1 MKTTMKRIFSLLI
14 VLVMVC
20 GMLPMSAIHT
30 HAAETSEE
38 LSIFGS
44 TGTLAADSSSISWT
58 QNGVTFTNTKA
69 SDAIRTSDTTHYRLY
84 GKSGIVITA
93 PSNITKIVVTTTGSD
108 YASRM
113 LDSGKTIGTAT
124 RSGNVITIVP
134 TTAADT
140 IEFSNTSASQIRLSK
155 VVVTYAD
162 VASGECAHSNTE
174 EIAAVDATCTET
186 GNTAGTKCNDCG
198 LILSG
203 CETVA
208 ALGHKNEVSEVV
220 DATCLEDGYTTYTCT
235 VCGKSTKETIAAIG
249 HNYVDG
255 TCTGCGIEQPTGLA
269 GKYYIAAKRST
280 GNYMYMTNDLGTAS
294 TKRYQ
299 IVDSGVT
306 TLPESITAPVDA
318 QVFEL
323 ISVDG
328 GYKIKAGDQY
338 LGWTSGNSGTLVD
351 EENALVVTIDS
362 AADNTYNIHFTASDA
377 ERYLSLNSDAQYQYC
392 AWYKSGQVMNLSLV
406 PVAVAEEPECEHN
419 FVEGICTI
427 CGATDPSEP
436 EPEEVKI
443 VFELGENGSASH
455 NDGKEANTYTETV
468 GDYTLNITGNKKMYT
483 GAVDATGNGC
493 IKLGTSSAVGGFSFE
508 VPTDVEKV
516 VIRIAKYKAKTTKV
530 NVNGT
535 EHTLSASSDNGAYD
549 EITVDT
555 SSSKT
560 VSVTTVSG
568 GVRAMVNSITFIC
581 DKADHTCDWDEGT
594 VTKKAT
600 CTTDGEKTYSCTVE
614 GCTKTKVETI
624 PATGHSYDEDGACT
638 ICGVTPADVVAAAY
652 ALKSGESLEGT
663 YTLTGVIKAVN
674 TAYNSTFQNVTVTID
689 VIGVDGKPIQ
699 CYRMEGEGADQI
711 GTGDTITVTGTL
723 KNYNDTIEF
732 DAGCTLDSWKD
743 TGSDFVRPT
752 TPEAIVNAAYALE
765 VNASLEGG
773 NYTLTGVISEVKNA
787 YSAKYSDITVMMV
800 VGDMTDKPI
809 MCYQLKGD
817 GVDEICVG
825 DSITV
830 TGTIK
835 NYNGTVEFTP
845 CTLDSY
851 EIKNGHT
858 IVVDAAVAPTYT
870 ATGLTAGEHCSVC
883 NLVTVAQ
890 TEIPV
895 LENPVET
902 YNITLKDNIGINFVM
917 KLAETDEVTVTVGG
931 EAVDCAV
938 VDGKLSINVAAAQM
952 TDEIAIYVN
961 GLPLAK
967 TYSVRGYAD
976 EVLAGEYGANVKAMV
991 RAMLHYGAAAQD
1003 YFNYNEGNFANL
1015 NMQDTV
1021 TNPIQAAEMVPTT
1034 GETAGIVHYGSTLV
1048 YRDRVAVR
1056 VYFKLTGDAAID
1068 AFTFTANGEAV
1079 EAQEGSNGLYYVEIA
1094 DIAPQNLD
1102 DAVTVTVNDGLTV
1115 TYSALNYITRMVNKT
1130 EDNALKT
1137 LLQQLYDYYMAA
1149 EYLVENGPDDF
1160 ETEPDVVG

>member
-20 GMLPMSAIHT
+20 GMLPTMAS
-30 HAAETSEE
+30 AAEVEKTMSFASTAQRISQTASAQEWRNDGIVFINNKAASTSNVVSNVNPVR
-38 LSIFGS
+38 LY
-44 TGTLAADSSSISWT
+44 ASSSIT
-58 QNGVTFTNTKA
+58 IQCAGMKKIVFNCNTNGYATALKDSITNSDVTVSVSSKVVTVTFGTAADELVIAKLSA
-69 SDAIRTSDTTHYRLY
+69 QVRLD
-84 GKSGIVITA
+84 SM
-93 PSNITKIVVTTTGSD
+93 VVTVEEGGNACD
-108 YASRM
+108 HNYVE
-113 LDSGKTIGTAT
+113 TI
-124 RSGNVITIVP
+124 
-134 TTAADT
+134 TTAATCTTDGVKTFTCSACGDSYTQAIPATGHTWDGATCSTCGVTVNLYVLVDDVNDLAAGDEIIIVSADKAYALGTTQNSNNRNAVSISATAEGYIALEDGVQAITLKAGATSGTFALNVGNGYLRAVSGNNYLRTQDAIDANSSWT
-140 IEFSNTSASQIRLSK
+140 ITIANGEATIIIGNYQIMKNSSSALFSCYKGTQKAVAIYKLPASAGAC
-155 VVVTYAD
+155 THEY
-162 VASGECAHSNTE
+162 TE
-174 EIAAVDATCTET
+174 EITTAATCT
-186 GNTAGTKCNDCG
+186 TAGEKTLTCSLCGDTKTEVIPATGHDFSLGDC
-198 LILSG
+198 
-203 CETVA
+203 A
-208 ALGHKNEVSEVV
+208 
-220 DATCLEDGYTTYTCT
+220 
-235 VCGKSTKETIAAIG
+235 
-249 HNYVDG
+249 
-255 TCTGCGIEQPTGLA
+255 
-269 GKYYIAAKRST
+269 
-280 GNYMYMTNDLGTAS
+280 
-294 TKRYQ
+294 
-299 IVDSGVT
+299 
-306 TLPESITAPVDA
+306 
-318 QVFEL
+318 
-323 ISVDG
+323 
-328 GYKIKAGDQY
+328 
-338 LGWTSGNSGTLVD
+338 
-351 EENALVVTIDS
+351 
-362 AADNTYNIHFTASDA
+362 
-377 ERYLSLNSDAQYQYC
+377 
-392 AWYKSGQVMNLSLV
+392 
-406 PVAVAEEPECEHN
+406 
-419 FVEGICTI
+419 

-443 VFELGENGSASH
+443 VFELGENGDASH
-455 NDGKEANTYTETV
+455 VDGTSATEYTETV
-468 GDYTLNITGNKKMYT
+468 GDYTLNITGGTKMYT

-493 IKLGTSSAVGGFSFE
+493 IKLGTSSVVGGFSFE

-568 GVRAMVNSITFIC
+568 ACRAMVNSITFIC

-723 KNYNDTIEF
+723 KNYNGTIEF

-752 TPEAIVNAAYALE
+752 TPEEIVNAAYALE

-976 EVLAGEYGANVKAMV
+976 EVLAGEYGANVKALV

-1003 YFNYNEGNFANL
+1003 YFNYNDGDYANAG
-1015 NMQDTV
+1015 MTDTV

-1056 VYFKLTGDAAID
+1056 VYFMLTGDAAID
-1068 AFTFTANGEAV
+1068 TFTFTANGEAV

-1130 EDNALKT
+1130 EDNVLKN

-1149 EYLVENGPDDF
+1149 EYMVENGPDDF

>member
-20 GMLPMSAIHT
+20 GMLPVVASAADGT
-30 HAAETSEE
+30 WTLVKDAS
-38 LSIFGS
+38 
-44 TGTLAADSSSISWT
+44 TLAVDDQIIIVAKNANYALSTT
-58 QNGVTFTNTKA
+58 QNTNNRGQAEVTKSGDTVTFTSGVQVLTLKA
-69 SDAIRTSDTTHYRLY
+69 GEVDGTFAFY
-84 GKSGIVITA
+84 
-93 PSNITKIVVTTTGSD
+93 TGSAYL
-108 YASRM
+108 YAASSSKNY
-113 LDSGKTIGTAT
+113 LKTQKTNNANGSWT
-124 RSGNVITIVP
+124 ITV
-134 TTAADT
+134 AADGVAT
-140 IEFSNTSASQIRLSK
+140 IKAQGGNTRNWLRYNSSNNPPLFSCYSSGQ
-155 VVVTYAD
+155 AD
-162 VASGECAHSNTE
+162 VAIYKLVVAGGDE
-174 EIAAVDATCTET
+174 EEHV
-186 GNTAGTKCNDCG
+186 
-198 LILSG
+198 
-203 CETVA
+203 
-208 ALGHKNEVSEVV
+208 
-220 DATCLEDGYTTYTCT
+220 
-235 VCGKSTKETIAAIG
+235 
-249 HNYVDG
+249 HNY
-255 TCTGCGIEQPTGLA
+255 T
-269 GKYYIAAKRST
+269 
-280 GNYMYMTNDLGTAS
+280 
-294 TKRYQ
+294 
-299 IVDSGVT
+299 
-306 TLPESITAPVDA
+306 
-318 QVFEL
+318 
-323 ISVDG
+323 
-328 GYKIKAGDQY
+328 
-338 LGWTSGNSGTLVD
+338 W
-351 EENALVVTIDS
+351 
-362 AADNTYNIHFTASDA
+362 
-377 ERYLSLNSDAQYQYC
+377 
-392 AWYKSGQVMNLSLV
+392 
-406 PVAVAEEPECEHN
+406 
-419 FVEGICTI
+419 
-427 CGATDPSEP
+427 
-436 EPEEVKI
+436 
-443 VFELGENGSASH
+443 
-455 NDGKEANTYTETV
+455 
-468 GDYTLNITGNKKMYT
+468 
-483 GAVDATGNGC
+483 
-493 IKLGTSSAVGGFSFE
+493 
-508 VPTDVEKV
+508 
-516 VIRIAKYKAKTTKV
+516 
-530 NVNGT
+530 
-535 EHTLSASSDNGAYD
+535 
-549 EITVDT
+549 EITT
-555 SSSKT
+555 
-560 VSVTTVSG
+560 
-568 GVRAMVNSITFIC
+568 A
-581 DKADHTCDWDEGT
+581 
-594 VTKKAT
+594 AT
-600 CTTDGEKTYSCTVE
+600 CTTDGEKTFTCSVCNHSYEEV
-614 GCTKTKVETI
+614 I

-652 ALKSGESLEGT
+652 ALKPDESLEGT
-663 YTLTGVIKAVN
+663 YTLTGVISAVN
-674 TAYNSTFQNVTVTID
+674 TAYNSTFQNVTVTIN

-723 KNYNDTIEF
+723 KNYNGTIEF

-752 TPEAIVNAAYALE
+752 TPEEIVNAAYALE

-870 ATGLTAGEHCSVC
+870 ATGLTACEHCSVC

-976 EVLAGEYGANVKAMV
+976 EVLAGEYGANVKALV

-1003 YFNYNEGNFANL
+1003 YFNYNDGDYADAG
-1015 NMQDTV
+1015 MTDTV

-1056 VYFKLTGDAAID
+1056 VYFMLTGDAAID
-1068 AFTFTANGEAV
+1068 TFTFTANGEAV

-1115 TYSALNYITRMVNKT
+1115 TYSPLNYIYRMSQKT
-1130 EDNALKT
+1130 DDAALKT

-1149 EYLVENGPDDF
+1149 EYLDKYGPNDF
-1160 ETEPDVVG
+1160 ETEPDTVG

>member
-20 GMLPMSAIHT
+20 GMLPVVASAADGT
-30 HAAETSEE
+30 WTLVKDAS
-38 LSIFGS
+38 
-44 TGTLAADSSSISWT
+44 TLAVDDQIIIVAKNANYALSTT
-58 QNGVTFTNTKA
+58 QNTNNRGQAEVTKSGDTVTFTSGVQVLTLKA
-69 SDAIRTSDTTHYRLY
+69 GEVDGTFAFY
-84 GKSGIVITA
+84 
-93 PSNITKIVVTTTGSD
+93 TGSAYL
-108 YASRM
+108 YAASSSKNY
-113 LDSGKTIGTAT
+113 LKTQKTNNANGSWT
-124 RSGNVITIVP
+124 ITV
-134 TTAADT
+134 AADGVAT
-140 IEFSNTSASQIRLSK
+140 IKAQGGNTRNWLRYNSSNNPPLFSCYSSGQ
-155 VVVTYAD
+155 AD
-162 VASGECAHSNTE
+162 VAIYKLVVAGGDE
-174 EIAAVDATCTET
+174 EEHV
-186 GNTAGTKCNDCG
+186 
-198 LILSG
+198 
-203 CETVA
+203 
-208 ALGHKNEVSEVV
+208 
-220 DATCLEDGYTTYTCT
+220 
-235 VCGKSTKETIAAIG
+235 
-249 HNYVDG
+249 HNY
-255 TCTGCGIEQPTGLA
+255 T
-269 GKYYIAAKRST
+269 
-280 GNYMYMTNDLGTAS
+280 
-294 TKRYQ
+294 
-299 IVDSGVT
+299 
-306 TLPESITAPVDA
+306 
-318 QVFEL
+318 
-323 ISVDG
+323 
-328 GYKIKAGDQY
+328 
-338 LGWTSGNSGTLVD
+338 W
-351 EENALVVTIDS
+351 
-362 AADNTYNIHFTASDA
+362 
-377 ERYLSLNSDAQYQYC
+377 
-392 AWYKSGQVMNLSLV
+392 
-406 PVAVAEEPECEHN
+406 
-419 FVEGICTI
+419 
-427 CGATDPSEP
+427 
-436 EPEEVKI
+436 
-443 VFELGENGSASH
+443 
-455 NDGKEANTYTETV
+455 
-468 GDYTLNITGNKKMYT
+468 
-483 GAVDATGNGC
+483 
-493 IKLGTSSAVGGFSFE
+493 
-508 VPTDVEKV
+508 
-516 VIRIAKYKAKTTKV
+516 
-530 NVNGT
+530 
-535 EHTLSASSDNGAYD
+535 
-549 EITVDT
+549 EITT
-555 SSSKT
+555 
-560 VSVTTVSG
+560 
-568 GVRAMVNSITFIC
+568 A
-581 DKADHTCDWDEGT
+581 
-594 VTKKAT
+594 AT
-600 CTTDGEKTYSCTVE
+600 CTTDGEKTFTCSVCNHSYEEV
-614 GCTKTKVETI
+614 I

-638 ICGVTPADVVAAAY
+638 ICGVTPAKVVDAAY
-652 ALKSGESLEGT
+652 ALAPDASLEGT
-663 YTLTGVIKAVN
+663 YTLTGVISAVN
-674 TAYNSTFQNVTVTID
+674 TAYNSTFQNVTVTIN

-723 KNYNDTIEF
+723 KNYNGTIEF
-732 DAGCTLDSWKD
+732 DAGCTLDSWED

-773 NYTLTGVISEVKNA
+773 NYTLTGVISKVKNA

-976 EVLAGEYGANVKAMV
+976 EVLAGEYGENVKAMV
-991 RAMLHYGAAAQD
+991 QAMLHYGAAAQD
-1003 YFNYNEGNFANL
+1003 YFNYNEGNYANAG
-1015 NMQDTV
+1015 MTDTV
-1021 TNPIQAAEMVPTT
+1021 TNPIQAVEMVPAT

-1056 VYFKLTGDAAID
+1056 VYFMLTGDAAID
-1068 AFTFTANGEAV
+1068 TFTFKANGEAV
-1079 EAQEGSNGLYYVEIA
+1079 EAQKGSNGLYYVEIA

-1102 DAVTVTVNDGLTV
+1102 DAVTVVVNDGLTV
-1115 TYSALNYITRMVNKT
+1115 TYSPLNYIYRMSNKT
-1130 EDNALKT
+1130 DDTALKT

-1149 EYLVENGPDDF
+1149 EYLDKYGPNDF
-1160 ETEPDVVG
+1160 ETEPDTVG